1 MIKTVISYLWSL
13 LKLPVTL
20 VRLPFKIFS
29 AALTAIMYITFAAV
43 FAIGIYVFV
52 L

>member
-1 MIKTVISYLWSL
+1 MIKTVISFLWSL
-13 LKLPVTL
+13 LKLPITL

-29 AALTAIMYITFAAV
+29 AIVSLVIYVLFAVV
-43 FAIGIYVFV
+43 FGAGIYIFV